1 MAGAKEIISL
11 ISDGFFLSEPLLFN
25 ILCSHSVRENRELSC
40 PFRSGKGRI
49 EYNPVLV
56 EQAGKEK
63 AERLLKT
70 ELCRIILRHP
80 YGRVPENPD
89 RLALKKAS
97 DVAIQEHIFSDRWGG
112 QDRTGLPHAEQLGLM
127 PGLSF
132 EEYYR
137 SLKSSSQAKG
147 GADSGGQASSASDAE
162 ATGLWGDDEEM
173 SQTVRKIVRK
183 AAGSGQWGS
192 LPGHFIERIYAE
204 KSIRMDYRRILRK
217 FRSRVSGNVRV
228 LTRMR
233 PSRRYGF
240 DNMGSR
246 YGAAVSLLVA
256 VDSSGSIGHDDLKNF
271 FSIINCFF
279 KFNVTRIQVIVFDTQ
294 VMQELDFKNA
304 RKSLDVKGR
313 GGTDFQPAVDY
324 FESHADYDGMI
335 VFTDGY
341 APAPK
346 VSRQDRLLWVFS
358 DKYCYDDLCKDG
370 TFCGSSAAWIPAGE
384 QNC

>member
-1 MAGAKEIISL
+1 MAGAKEIISA

-49 EYNPVLV
+49 EYSPALV
-56 EQAGKEK
+56 EQAGRDK
-63 AERLLKT
+63 AERLLAT

-89 RLALKKAS
+89 RPALKKAS
-97 DVAIQEHIFSDRWGG
+97 DVTIQEHVFVVDRWEFLAS
-112 QDRTGLPHAEQLGLM
+112 TVLPQAGQLGLK

-137 SLKSSSQAKG
+137 SLKSHSQSQCY
-147 GADSGGQASSASDAE
+147 ADSGGQAGSARDAE
-162 ATGLWGDDEEM
+162 ATGLWGEDEEM
-173 SQTVRKIVRK
+173 SQTIGKIVRK
-183 AAGSGQWGS
+183 ATESGQWGS
-192 LPGHFIERIYAE
+192 LPGHLIERIYAE
-204 KSIRMDYRRILRK
+204 KSVRMDFRRILRK
-217 FRSRVSGNVRV
+217 FRTRVSGNVRV

-246 YGAAVSLLVA
+246 YGDAVSLLVA
-256 VDSSGSIGHDDLKNF
+256 VDSSGSIAHDDLENF
-271 FSIINCFF
+271 FSVINCFF
-279 KFNVTRIQVIVFDTQ
+279 KFNVTRIKVIVFDTQ
-294 VMQELDFKNA
+294 VAQELDFKKA
-304 RKSLDVKGR
+304 RKCLDVKGR

-335 VFTDGY
+335 VFTDGD

-346 VSRQDRLLWVFS
+346 VSRPDRILWVFS
-358 DKYCYDDLCKDG
+358 DKHCYDCCCKDG
-370 TFCGSSAAWIPAGE
+370 TFCGSSAAWIPAG
-384 QNC
+384 